1 MANNAFRVQR
11 NLTFI
16 PPLLYLLNH
25 QEQATG
31 DKKARVIQVSSL
43 RAWEGGQGGGRHT
56 LPKGH
61 VGSGPLAHPGSG
73 SLFMSSPSSQVS
85 PLSSSSWGEDLKR
98 GKGRFL

>member
-1 MANNAFRVQR
+1 MGRNKLANNAFRVQG

-43 RAWEGGQGGGRHT
+43 RAWEGGQGAGDTHAQRPCGVLAPGPSGRLVT
-56 LPKGH
+56 LY
-61 VGSGPLAHPGSG
+61 VQRLQSGE
-73 SLFMSSPSSQVS
+73 SLV
-85 PLSSSSWGEDLKR
+85 LLVLG
-98 GKGRFL
+98 